1 MEAYEQILFPEIEP
15 YRTGM
20 LPVSD
25 LHTLYYEEVG
35 NPNGK
40 PVVYLHGGPGAGIS
54 AKSRRFFDPAFYRI
68 ILFDQR
74 GSGKSTPY
82 AELRE
87 NNTWELVADI
97 EKLREHLGI
106 DRWLVFG
113 GSWGST
119 LALSYAVR
127 HPQRVQ
133 GLVLRGIFLCRS
145 SEIHWFYQEGAS
157 HIFPDAWE
165 QYLEPIP
172 VAERG
177 DLVGA
182 YYRRMTQPNSAEEQ
196 LQAAVA
202 WCVWEASTAALIP
215 NPQKIA
221 EAANPAQ
228 VLSFAPIECYYMLN
242 RAFMP
247 SDEYLLGEIA
257 ARLQDIPCRII
268 QGRYDQ
274 VCPIQTAWEL
284 SKALPGAELQIV
296 PDAGHSSFDPGMTT
310 LLIQATNDFKKYC
323 QV

>member
-1 MEAYEQILFPEIEP
+1 MEDYESILFPEIEP
-15 YRTGM
+15 YNTGM

-25 LHTLYYEEVG
+25 LHTLYFEEVG

-54 AKSRRFFDPAFYRI
+54 SKSRRFFDPAFYRI
-68 ILFDQR
+68 ILLDQR

-82 AELRE
+82 GELTD
-87 NNTWELVADI
+87 NTTWDLVADI
-97 EKLREHLGI
+97 EEMRRHLGI

-119 LALSYAVR
+119 LALAYAVR
-127 HPQRVQ
+127 HPQIVQ

-157 HIFPDAWE
+157 HIFPDAW
-165 QYLEPIP
+165 QDYLKPIP
-172 VAERG
+172 PEERG

-182 YYRRMTQPNSAEEQ
+182 YYRRLTRPNSPEEQ
-196 LQAAVA
+196 LEAALA
-202 WCVWEASTAALIP
+202 WCVWEATTAALIP

-221 EAANPAQ
+221 EAANPEH
-228 VLSFAPIECYYMLN
+228 VLSFAPIECHYMQY

-247 SDEYLLGEIA
+247 SDDYLIAEITDK
-257 ARLQDIPCRII
+257 LQNIPCRIV
-268 QGRYDQ
+268 QGRYDL

-284 SKALPGAELQIV
+284 SRALPHAELQVV

-310 LLIQATNDFKKYC
+310 RLIQATEDFKKYC
-323 QV
+323 S